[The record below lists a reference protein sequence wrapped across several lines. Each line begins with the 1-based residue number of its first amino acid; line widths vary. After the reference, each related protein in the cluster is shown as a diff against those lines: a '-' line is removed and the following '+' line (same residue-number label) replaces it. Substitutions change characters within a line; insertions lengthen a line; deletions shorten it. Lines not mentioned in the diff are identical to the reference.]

1 MTKPF
6 LPLTNEAFRDL
17 FERDPQKAV
26 AYVHSA
32 LHAGENEAGQQA
44 TQMLVYLH
52 RGLIR
57 YVVSAKT
64 PEELVD
70 EVADGA
76 ITEAVNAVLK
86 NPPDLIITDVN
97 MPHMDGYQFVEAL
110 KADKSLPKIPVIFL
124 TSMDEFDRGQQ
135 LGAVGY
141 ITKPVRADKLLAVVA
156 EHLPG
161 GTYPIG

>member
-1 MTKPF
+1 MRRSEVRLLSPA
-6 LPLTNEAFRDL
+6 PNSLTGYATRLMPKSVLVVDDDQSLRELLRLHLSAAGY
-17 FERDPQKAV
+17 AV
-26 AYVHSA
+26 STASD
-32 LHAGENEAGQQA
+32 GIEAG
-44 TQMLVYLH
+44 Y
-52 RGLIR
+52 
-57 YVVSAKT
+57 
-64 PEELVD
+64 
-70 EVADGA
+70 
-76 ITEAVNAVLK
+76 AVLK
-86 NPPDLIITDVN
+86 SLPDLIITDVN

-124 TSMDEFDRGQQ
+124 TSLDEFDRGQQ